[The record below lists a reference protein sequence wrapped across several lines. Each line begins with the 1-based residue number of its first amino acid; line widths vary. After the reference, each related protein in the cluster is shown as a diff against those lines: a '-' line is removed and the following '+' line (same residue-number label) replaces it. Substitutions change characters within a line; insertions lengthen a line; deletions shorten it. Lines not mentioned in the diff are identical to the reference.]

1 MSDEANNS
9 VDAKKHE
16 EGRQKVLQKS
26 RSTPIRRVPLVEAPS
41 AAQIIIDN
49 RLWYREVAKWSLLC
63 AMVCVVS
70 FLALSIT
77 LFKVATK
84 EPETLSY
91 LVDSDGRMVIAE
103 PLSDPLLSD
112 ASMLMW
118 SADRI
123 KEIHTLAF
131 TDYVDHIMSL
141 SKHFTPVAFK
151 NFQTSIIESK
161 TIEKLKSKRL
171 LMYMEPVEAP
181 RIIKKGIANGRYTW
195 VVEMKIKQIMEG
207 GEYSQTGNILIVTMT
222 AERVSR
228 SQSLSGLVISKY
240 LVRELGDEK

>member
-1 MSDEANNS
+1 MSEENNS
-9 VDAKKHE
+9 VEIQKHE
-16 EGRQKVLQKS
+16 EGRKKIEQKI
-26 RSTPIRRVPLVEAPS
+26 RSTPMRRVPLVEAPS

-49 RLWYREVAKWSLLC
+49 RMWYRQVAKWSMLC
-63 AMVCVVS
+63 AMVCVLS
-70 FLALSIT
+70 FFALSIT
-77 LFKVATK
+77 LLKVATK

-91 LVDSDGRMVIAE
+91 LVDSEGRMVIAE
-103 PLSDPLLSD
+103 PLSEPILSD

-118 SADRI
+118 AADRI

-161 TIEKLKSKRL
+161 TIEKLKTKRL
-171 LMYMEPVEAP
+171 LMHMEPVEAP
-181 RIIKKGIANGRYTW
+181 RIIKKGIANGKYTW
-195 VVEMKIKQIMEG
+195 VIEMKIKQIMEG
-207 GEYSQTGNILIVTMT
+207 GEYSQTGNILVVTMT

-240 LVRELGDEK
+240 LVRELGEEK